1 MSETERCDFE
11 LFKSNVC
18 HRLKHLGDKAFI
30 AETLKTNSVQVYF
43 DRKWYPECLYTL
55 AMLDYISRINNIPL
69 CADYNEIRKF
79 KLNEIV
85 FPSSIIAMYEVSK
98 DREILKQAARE
109 TIPEFARFNIIES
122 DVRNVY

>member
-1 MSETERCDFE
+1 MSEIERCDFE

-18 HRLKHLGDKAFI
+18 HKLKRLGDKPFI
-30 AETLKTNSVQVYF
+30 AETLKINAVQMYF
-43 DRKWYPECLYTL
+43 DKKWYPECLYTL

-69 CADYNEIRKF
+69 CADYDEIRKH
-79 KLNEIV
+79 KLSDIA
-85 FPSSIIAMYEVSK
+85 FPTSIIAMYEVSK

-109 TIPEFARFNIIES
+109 SIPEFARFNIIES

>member
-1 MSETERCDFE
+1 MCETERCDFE

-18 HRLKHLGDKAFI
+18 HKLKRLGDKPFI
-30 AETLKTNSVQVYF
+30 AETLKTNAVQMYF

-69 CADYNEIRKF
+69 CDEYNEIRKH
-79 KLNEIV
+79 KLSAIV
-85 FPSSIIAMYEVSK
+85 FPTSIIAMYEVSK

-109 TIPEFARFNIIES
+109 SIPEFARFNIIES